1 MIITFVKLQ
10 SLAGKRRE
18 LQQTLESLASLT
30 KTEAGCLE
38 SSLYQ
43 RVEDEMDFLLLGA
56 WQSRV
61 ALDEH
66 LQSSRFS
73 VLLGAKCLMSRP
85 PEMAIHT
92 VAASTEFR
100 SLNPEHST
108 TNR

>member
-1 MIITFVKLQ
+1 MIITFVKVQ
-10 SLAGKRRE
+10 SMAGKRRE

-30 KTEAGCLE
+30 QTDAGCLE

-43 RVEDEMDFLLLGA
+43 RVEDETDFLLLGA
-56 WQSRV
+56 WQSRM
-61 ALDEH
+61 ALDEY

-73 VLLGAKCLMSRP
+73 VLLGAKWLMSRP

-100 SLNPEHST
+100 SLYPEHST
-108 TNR
+108 TDR